1 MTSVGV
7 LCQKYHEPNSLQNSH
22 KCEKFPPFCIN
33 NEMERTDEQTDS
45 QAKPSQTDPNGIGF
59 ENEFWNEYGYELNVE
74 LNVKN

>member
-7 LCQKYHEPNSLQNSH
+7 LCQKYHEQNCLQNSH

-45 QAKPSQTDPNGIGF
+45 EAKPIRM
-59 ENEFWNEYGYELNVE
+59 E
-74 LNVKN
+74 